1 MALSLRLSQTQFL
14 QPKLSLLNRKQD
26 KSAVNVI
33 AKGGATYRHNGSELA
48 HFHEHLSSLQVE
60 NFSLNRISVFEE
72 PLFAELEFCPGRIY
86 QSLFSK
92 VSKPTY
98 QLIIRHNRENDTAG
112 LMFKVKK
119 LSRTSD
125 MMDKAFT
132 KNLQRKLT
140 ENPRLSYCWVSR
152 P

>member
-14 QPKLSLLNRKQD
+14 QQKPFLLSRKQD
-26 KSAVNVI
+26 KSVLNVI
-33 AKGGATYRHNGSELA
+33 AKGGATYRHNGHGVA
-48 HFHEHLSSLQVE
+48 HFHEHLSSLQVQ

-92 VSKPTY
+92 VSKPSY

-112 LMFKVKK
+112 LMLK
-119 LSRTSD
+119 S
-125 MMDKAFT
+125 
-132 KNLQRKLT
+132 KNLAVQVT
-140 ENPRLSYCWVSR
+140 
-152 P
+152 

>member
-14 QPKLSLLNRKQD
+14 QPKPFLLSRKQD
-26 KSAVNVI
+26 KSDVNVI
-33 AKGGATYRHNGSELA
+33 AKGRATYRHNGNELA
-48 HFHEHLSSLQVE
+48 HFHEHLSSLQIE

-72 PLFAELEFCPGRIY
+72 PLFAELEFCPGRAY

-98 QLIIRHNRENDTAG
+98 QLIIRHSGKNDSAG
-112 LMFKVKK
+112 LIFKVKK

>member
-1 MALSLRLSQTQFL
+1 MALSLRLSQTQIL
-14 QPKLSLLNRKQD
+14 PPKLSLLSRKQD
-26 KSAVNVI
+26 KSAVNII
-33 AKGGATYRHNGSELA
+33 AKGGATYRHNGNELA
-48 HFHEHLSSLQVE
+48 HFHEHLSSLKIE

-72 PLFAELEFCPGRIY
+72 PLFAELEFCPGRAY

-98 QLIIRHNRENDTAG
+98 QLIIRHSRKNDSAG
-112 LMFKVKK
+112 LIFKVKK

-132 KNLQRKLT
+132 KNLQLRLT